1 MPFERLPEM
10 PRVTPS
16 KAAATR
22 ATAELLHK
30 LAWQPPSQQGM
41 SGGAHLRITL
51 VRVPDPHRDG
61 KAPRRSGIGARG
73 QVSEVMGGAD
83 FESLGATG
91 KVRASDSRGGKPAR
105 SPEGKVPWNYR
116 SARKAG

>member
-1 MPFERLPEM
+1 
-10 PRVTPS
+10 VTPS
-16 KAAATR
+16 KAAAAR

-30 LAWQPPSQQGM
+30 LALQPPSQQSM
-41 SGGAHLRITL
+41 SGGGRLRTTP
-51 VRVPDPHRDG
+51 VRVPDIHRDG
-61 KAPRRSGIGARG
+61 KAPRRSGIGSRG
-73 QVSEVMGGAD
+73 QVSEGMGGAD

-105 SPEGKVPWNYR
+105 SPEGKAPWNYW